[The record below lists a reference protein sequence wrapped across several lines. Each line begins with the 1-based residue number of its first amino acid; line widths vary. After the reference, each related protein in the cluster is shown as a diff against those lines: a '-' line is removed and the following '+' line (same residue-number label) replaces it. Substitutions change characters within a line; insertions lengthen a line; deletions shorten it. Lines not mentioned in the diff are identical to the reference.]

1 MKRFCENLKHSIL
14 KTNQLF
20 YAGAVVVTNRLEVK
34 INKAAERKKQMWRL
48 QNKIKELWKDR
59 KYSIRVKTGGVIM
72 EELKQRIVA
81 IEAKFRKYQERVDRS
96 RQNNVSK

>member
-1 MKRFCENLKHSIL
+1 
-14 KTNQLF
+14 
-20 YAGAVVVTNRLEVK
+20 
-34 INKAAERKKQMWRL
+34 MWRL